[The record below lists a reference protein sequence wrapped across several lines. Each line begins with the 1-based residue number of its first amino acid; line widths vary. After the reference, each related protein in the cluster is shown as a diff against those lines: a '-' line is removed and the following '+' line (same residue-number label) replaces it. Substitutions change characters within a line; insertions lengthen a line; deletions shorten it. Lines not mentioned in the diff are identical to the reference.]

1 VSVFKRGPPAR
12 SRAPALIQN
21 VSRETRKYGDD
32 ISCLEAIGFSHGLI
46 LQARLRAAALETSP
60 AQILL
65 SEGHIKPIDF
75 YRAFAHHLGASFTLA
90 PPPFEKRLNWAAALT
105 AGAARLS
112 DGRWLM
118 APQGHA
124 LSALHH
130 RLSRR
135 PRHDLIITTPD
146 AFAAALNRQFG
157 GRIAHHASTHLVQIH
172 PEHSARVGFSQGQ
185 KAILAT
191 LTALACFG
199 LIDDGPLWLALCAVF
214 SAAIAF
220 GVGVRFAAF
229 FASLPQPNTIDPPLR
244 EAHLPFYTLLVPLY
258 REANIVAS
266 LVSHLKNLD
275 YPVIAH
281 EIFLLVEEED
291 TDTCAALFSQALPP
305 HFRVIIAPPGK
316 PRTKPRALNIGLFHA
331 RGELLVIYDA
341 EDRPEPD
348 QLRKAAAAFAAG
360 GEKLACLQ
368 ASLAIENARDS
379 WLTRLFAIDYAGHFD
394 VLLWGLSRLNLPM
407 PLGGTSNHFRTKYLR
422 EAGGWDA
429 WNVTE
434 DADLGLR
441 LARLGYSCR
450 MLASTTW
457 EEAPH
462 HIANWLPQ
470 RRRWMKGWMQ
480 TCLTHTRQPV
490 RLWRE
495 LGFWRAM
502 HILAL
507 LIANTFGPLVGIW
520 FTVYVLYL
528 LAEGSLAPSDAWPE
542 ILAHYLWTGLAVS
555 GFISLFLPTLLGAW
569 RRGLFKSLPW
579 LGLRAVHWTLMST
592 ASLQAV
598 HELMVRPYHW
608 AKTRHGLSKARD
620 QDPA

>member
-1 VSVFKRGPPAR
+1 
-12 SRAPALIQN
+12 
-21 VSRETRKYGDD
+21 
-32 ISCLEAIGFSHGLI
+32 
-46 LQARLRAAALETSP
+46 
-60 AQILL
+60 
-65 SEGHIKPIDF
+65 
-75 YRAFAHHLGASFTLA
+75 
-90 PPPFEKRLNWAAALT
+90 
-105 AGAARLS
+105 
-112 DGRWLM
+112 M

-124 LSALHH
+124 LSGLYH

-135 PRHDLIITTPD
+135 PRHDLIITTPEE
-146 AFAAALNRQFG
+146 FADALNRQFG
-157 GRIAHHASTHLVQIH
+157 GSIAHHASTHLVQIH

-394 VLLWGLSRLNLPM
+394 VLLWGQPTRA
-407 PLGGTSNHFRTKYLR
+407 FALR
-422 EAGGWDA
+422 YEG
-429 WNVTE
+429 
-434 DADLGLR
+434 
-441 LARLGYSCR
+441 
-450 MLASTTW
+450 
-457 EEAPH
+457 
-462 HIANWLPQ
+462 Q
-470 RRRWMKGWMQ
+470 
-480 TCLTHTRQPV
+480 
-490 RLWRE
+490 
-495 LGFWRAM
+495 
-502 HILAL
+502 
-507 LIANTFGPLVGIW
+507 LVGYINRCAHVPVEMDW
-520 FTVYVLYL
+520 QPGEFLDHDKRWIVCSIHGASYSPTDGRCVGGPCGRGRLISVKV
-528 LAEGSLAPSDAWPE
+528 AELDGQACWYPSRDVRPAP
-542 ILAHYLWTGLAVS
+542 
-555 GFISLFLPTLLGAW
+555 
-569 RRGLFKSLPW
+569 
-579 LGLRAVHWTLMST
+579 ST
-592 ASLQAV
+592 AS
-598 HELMVRPYHW
+598 ESTP
-608 AKTRHGLSKARD
+608 
-620 QDPA
+620 

>member
-1 VSVFKRGPPAR
+1 MSVFKRGQPVR
-12 SRAPALIQN
+12 SPAPAFNQN
-21 VSRETRKYGDD
+21 VSRAPRKYGDEL
-32 ISCLEAIGFSHGLI
+32 SCLEAIGFSHGLI
-46 LQARLRAAALETSP
+46 LQARLRAAELASAP

-65 SEGHIKPIDF
+65 SEGTIKAFDF
-75 YRAFAHHLGASFTLA
+75 YRAFAQHLGVSFTNS
-90 PPPFEKRLNWAAALT
+90 PPPFEKRLNWAAALS

-124 LSALHH
+124 LSTLHH

-135 PRHDLIITTPD
+135 PRHDLIITTPE
-146 AFAAALNRQFG
+146 AFAAAIDQQFG
-157 GRIAHHASTHLVQIH
+157 ARIADHASTHLAQTH
-172 PEHSARVGFSQGQ
+172 PEHSAREGFSEGQ
-185 KAILAT
+185 KTILAIV
-191 LTALACFG
+191 TALACFS
-199 LIDDGPLWLALCAVF
+199 LIDGGLLWLFLCAVF
-214 SAAIAF
+214 SAAVAF

-229 FASLPQPNTIDPPLR
+229 FVSLSKPHTTEPPLR
-244 EAHLPFYTLLVPLY
+244 EAQLPFYTLLVPLY

-266 LVSHLKNLD
+266 LVRHLKKLD

-281 EIFLLVEEED
+281 EILLLVEAED
-291 TDTCAALFSQALPP
+291 AETRAAIFCQALPP
-305 HFRVIIAPPGK
+305 HFRVIIAPQGK

-348 QLRKAAAAFAAG
+348 QLRKAAAAFAN
-360 GEKLACLQ
+360 GEPKLACLQ
-368 ASLAIENARDS
+368 ASLAIENVRDS

-394 VLLWGLSRLNLPM
+394 VLLWGWSRLNLPM

-422 EAGGWDA
+422 DAGGWDA

-441 LARLGYSCR
+441 LARLGYTCR

-462 HIANWLPQ
+462 DISNWLPQ

-480 TCLTHTRQPV
+480 TCITHTRQPV

-495 LGFWRAM
+495 LGVWRAT

-528 LAEGSLAPSDAWPE
+528 MFDGSFAPGDAWPAM
-542 ILAHYLWTGLAVS
+542 IAHYLWTGLALS

-579 LGLRAVHWTLMST
+579 LGFRAAHWALMS
-592 ASLQAV
+592 AACLQGV
-598 HELMVRPYHW
+598 YELMVRPYHW
-608 AKTRHGLSKARD
+608 AKTRHGLSKARV